1 MPVTVRPTRTDKEI
15 ARIIARNTTPTM
27 EETAEILT
35 WGADEHVLCAAAAVW
50 WLYCRGRPAPER
62 AASNHILITTI
73 AATILPHLMKHV
85 FTQERPDRR
94 SVRAHLHGTPFSGS
108 PLQAFPSGHAVH
120 VGALASAAAELP
132 SPQRMLAWMA
142 GGGPASSCWRTGR
155 AMSRRDLRSVPR
167 LNASSDCSRA
177 TAVVEVRDRWD
188 RRFHHPDRTRFTCAW
203 TCKIFSRLGDRGRRR
218 GWKRRY
224 PPSRG
229 LPHIP
234 PNEPCSPVSFRPQA
248 PRALAACGA
257 NYKRW
262 DNVTRDPLALM
273 FWSLCPELRDFVPPA
288 GVIDRLGCGQ
298 QDSLPP
304 SVRPSDGQRPF
315 FAHLGANAQHS
326 FHKRCSRKAVQA
338 EGSS

>member
-35 WGADEHVLCAAAAVW
+35 WGADEYVLCAAAAVW
-50 WLYCRGRPAPER
+50 WLHCRGRPAPER

-142 GGGPASSCWRTGR
+142 GGGLVLTRVFLLAHWASDVAAGLALGTALERIIRLFTGY
-155 AMSRRDLRSVPR
+155 
-167 LNASSDCSRA
+167 
-177 TAVVEVRDRWD
+177 
-188 RRFHHPDRTRFTCAW
+188 
-203 TCKIFSRLGDRGRRR
+203 GRRR
-218 GWKRRY
+218 G
-224 PPSRG
+224 
-229 LPHIP
+229 
-234 PNEPCSPVSFRPQA
+234 A
-248 PRALAACGA
+248 
-257 NYKRW
+257 
-262 DNVTRDPLALM
+262 
-273 FWSLCPELRDFVPPA
+273 
-288 GVIDRLGCGQ
+288 
-298 QDSLPP
+298 
-304 SVRPSDGQRPF
+304 
-315 FAHLGANAQHS
+315 
-326 FHKRCSRKAVQA
+326 
-338 EGSS
+338 